1 VSSFEQQVEQDLA
14 WREAEMGSL
23 KLLLASAPTGTDRHR
38 ALLRAC
44 SAMLYAHYEGFCK
57 FCWTLLLDTIQA
69 GAHIRR
75 DLAEPIAR
83 RAMAPIFKRL
93 RGDTSDVNIW
103 RFGLIDFQ
111 SELAE
116 KARFADEI
124 DTQSNLWPDLAQRIN
139 DSVGLSCPTFGSNA
153 AELSQL
159 VGRRNKIA
167 HGEKLEIADLKQF
180 RTFEHVAWLAMH
192 DLAVAVVECLQNKSY
207 LRAVAGPVA
216 ATAATP

>member
-1 VSSFEQQVEQDLA
+1 VNPFEQQIEQDLA

-23 KLLLASAPTGTDRHR
+23 KLLLASATAGTDRQR

-75 DLAEPIAR
+75 DLAEPIAK
-83 RAMAPIFKRL
+83 RAMAPVFKRL
-93 RGDTSDVNIW
+93 KGDTSDSNLW
-103 RFGLIDFQ
+103 RFGSTEFEN
-111 SELAE
+111 ELRE
-116 KARFADEI
+116 RARFPDEV
-124 DTQSNLWPDLAQRIN
+124 DTESNLWPGLAQKIN
-139 DSVGLSCPTFGSNA
+139 EGVGLNCPLFGSHA

-180 RTFEHVAWLAMH
+180 QKFEHAAWVVMHELAI
-192 DLAVAVVECLQNKSY
+192 AVVECLQNKTY
-207 LRAVAGPVA
+207 LRATPA
-216 ATAATP
+216 AAPTSP